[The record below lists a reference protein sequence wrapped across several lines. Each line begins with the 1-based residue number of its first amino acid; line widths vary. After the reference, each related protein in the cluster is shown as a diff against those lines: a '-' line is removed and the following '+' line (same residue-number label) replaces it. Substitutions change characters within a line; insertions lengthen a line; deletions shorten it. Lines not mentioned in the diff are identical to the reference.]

1 MTPSLEQITAAF
13 AGLSEENQLA
23 LIAHLVERLPD
34 DLHDDLCNGLDDAA
48 RTLGLAIAADNDL
61 SEDQAD
67 VWASDFAFDLLCA
80 DREPGRKSRQREAR
94 ARSIQHGLDWIER
107 RRAMFNPKVA
117 A

>member
-1 MTPSLEQITAAF
+1 MTPTLDDITAAF
-13 AGLSEENQLA
+13 AALGEEQQLG

-61 SEDQAD
+61 DEDQAD
-67 VWASDFAFDLLCA
+67 LWASDFAFDLLCA

-94 ARSIQHGLDWIER
+94 ARSIQSGLDYIER
-107 RRAMFNPKVA
+107 RRAMLNPKA
-117 A
+117 AA